1 MAMKPKPLHRV
12 HAIVLAATLILAAG
26 GIVLCF
32 ARGLGQTSLLAG
44 MTPFVGVLP
53 FGLCFLLYII
63 LEAISIFSSA
73 EEPVF
78 SFAQDNHRRTVKIAF
93 AVTAVS
99 AVVGIAAAIV
109 AHNNNLDAL
118 SCIFAVAPSLLGGL
132 AYLVASLVEAIRSK
146 KDGKTVAILSV
157 YLGVLIVFGATSM
170 ALVYNI
176 GLDLIYLFVGFPI
189 LCLALAMVGRGD

>member
-78 SFAQDNHRRTVKIAF
+78 AQDNHRRTVKIAF

-99 AVVGIAAAIV
+99 AVVGVAAAIV

-146 KDGKTVAILSV
+146 KDGKTIAILSV
-157 YLGVLIVFGATSM
+157 YLGVLIVFGSTGM
-170 ALVYNI
+170 ALVYNL

-189 LCLALAMVGRGD
+189 LCLGLAMVGRGD